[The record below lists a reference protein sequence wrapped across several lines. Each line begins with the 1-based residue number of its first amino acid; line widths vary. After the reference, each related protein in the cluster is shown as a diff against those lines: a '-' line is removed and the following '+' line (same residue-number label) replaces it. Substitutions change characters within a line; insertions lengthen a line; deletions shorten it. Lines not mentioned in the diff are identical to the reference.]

1 MILQVDNKIHL
12 KTVMSTECGKKSKFL
27 GGDNRDSQKRGQRM
41 LNDQNLN
48 IPNMTMDCRRKS
60 KRWREASEPVLI
72 EKNQTFESNN
82 ENDNASNYCDEGSRN
97 DRQNSDVI
105 DSFPMKIQMLIIQ
118 I

>member
-12 KTVMSTECGKKSKFL
+12 KTVMSIECGKKSKFL
-27 GGDNRDSQKRGQRM
+27 GGNNRDSQKRGQRM
-41 LNDQNLN
+41 LNDQNMT

-72 EKNQTFESNN
+72 KKNQTFESNN

-105 DSFPMKIQMLIIQ
+105 VNERFWTGFFG
-118 I
+118 

>member
-60 KRWREASEPVLI
+60 KRWREASE
-72 EKNQTFESNN
+72 T
-82 ENDNASNYCDEGSRN
+82 
-97 DRQNSDVI
+97 
-105 DSFPMKIQMLIIQ
+105 LIIKDDQ
-118 I
+118 IFDSNDQNVEKGN